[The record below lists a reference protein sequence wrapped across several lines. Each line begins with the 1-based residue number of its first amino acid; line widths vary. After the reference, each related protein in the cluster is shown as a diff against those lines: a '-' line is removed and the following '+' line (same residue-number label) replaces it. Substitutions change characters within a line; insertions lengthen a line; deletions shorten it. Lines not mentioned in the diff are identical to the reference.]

1 MEQLQIVAK
10 ITPGAIQTNFDE
22 TKQWL
27 AQNYRSIS

>member
-27 AQNYRSIS
+27 AQKRRSII